1 MNGDNTELA
10 RALGELQGQVA
21 GLQREMTAH
30 RQESRDS
37 TDRLHRR
44 ISDSQ
49 TALLSK
55 FEENAAAIR
64 AVITGQTACDRDCL
78 RRWLGATES
87 VEYAVSVATGYVTDA
102 LAQLDLLEP
111 SDARS
116 SLTALAEFIVRR
128 EF

>member
-1 MNGDNTELA
+1 MLSGKCRNGEVKVAMNAENTELA

-55 FEENAAAIR
+55 FDENAAAIR
-64 AVITGQTACDRDCL
+64 AVEAAHVGD
-78 RRWLGATES
+78 
-87 VEYAVSVATGYVTDA
+87 VAVSKFKRTMGYA
-102 LAQLDLLEP
+102 LL
-111 SDARS
+111 
-116 SLTALAEFIVRR
+116 ALSGGIGAEILRGLKVWFSPGG
-128 EF
+128 